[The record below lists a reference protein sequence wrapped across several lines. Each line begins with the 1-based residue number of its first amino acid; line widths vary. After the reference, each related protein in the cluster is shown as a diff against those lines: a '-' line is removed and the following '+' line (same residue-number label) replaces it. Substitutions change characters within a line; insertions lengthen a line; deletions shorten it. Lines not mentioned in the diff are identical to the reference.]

1 MRDANRNQK
10 GKSRKGKIYRTSAAP
25 KITMKAANMEPLA
38 IPKDAGAAPPAGG
51 ASAAPAVGEE
61 VPEPP
66 VVVDDPAGLLVGP
79 FVKLALGPTALFDN
93 KLVEPLMVAA
103 LLSMLATAP
112 VVELAAEDLT
122 ALLDMAEGFCGNVT
136 WIRISSHWAPIHSSY
151 RL

>member
-10 GKSRKGKIYRTSAAP
+10 RKNRQGKIYRTSAAP
-25 KITMKAANMEPLA
+25 KMTMNAVSMEPLA
-38 IPKDAGAAPPAGG
+38 IPNDVDAAPPAGG
-51 ASAAPAVGEE
+51 ASAAPAVGDD